1 MLRDDIGQAL
11 KDAMKAKDPRAVSTL
26 RLILA
31 AIKDRDIAARGDG
44 NPDGIGDAEVMKVLQ
59 TMVKQRHD
67 SIALY
72 ARGGRQDL
80 VEQEAA
86 EIGIIERFLPEQM
99 SEKEIA
105 AAVDAAVTELEAGS
119 LKDMGRTMAHLRE
132 RYAGQM
138 DFARAGALLKARLGA
153 N

>member
-11 KDAMKAKDPRAVSTL
+11 KTAMKAKDQRAVSTL

-31 AIKDRDIAARGDG
+31 AIKDRDIAARGQG
-44 NPDGIGDAEVMKVLQ
+44 NPDGIDDAEVMKVLQ

-72 ARGGRQDL
+72 QKGGRQDL
-80 VEQEAA
+80 VEQETG
-86 EIGIIERFLPEQM
+86 EIGIIEGFLPAQM
-99 SEKEIA
+99 TDAAIA
-105 AAVDAAVTELEAGS
+105 AAVEAAVLELEAS
-119 LKDMGRTMAHLRE
+119 ALKDMGRTMAHLRE

-153 N
+153 G